1 MGSKMAVSDDFE
13 QLADLVHT
21 NKQQQRSSSLSLSL
35 KDRIVTYLNKPD
47 VNEQREI
54 CRRLGCDCKF
64 PPGGSSCGCECD

>member
-21 NKQQQRSSSLSLSL
+21 NKQQQRSLSLSLSL
-35 KDRIVTYLNKPD
+35 KDRIVTYLNNPD

-54 CRRLGCDCKF
+54 CGRLGCGCKF
-64 PPGGSSCGCECD
+64 PPGDSSCGCECY